1 MKRILKDGVIYGAA
15 DALQK
20 LLYFLI
26 IPILTAVLSPDEYGS
41 LGLALQLV
49 VVLKLL
55 ASFSLDSSITRYYYT
70 FPSQSER
77 DYFVGSTILH
87 TLLVTAAVTTILIFI
102 LWAVNWVVPVGNLLL
117 WALVVLSP
125 QFGCIYQ
132 ATLGLMRIQGR
143 VLTYTTL
150 SLSYSLILYPTIV
163 VGIYFTVFPKPATY
177 IGALIFVSALYSA
190 LSLVVLKR
198 ERLKFEANRE
208 WFRMGMQYSLPILGI
223 QLVNSLNS
231 LVDKFAIKQLVGET
245 ELGLYV
251 LSYQFSTAVLL
262 VATSLNSAYIPRLFS
277 LANDVDKGPRLIL
290 LDQYKLGVIVSGVG
304 LAALIIVP
312 EIASR
317 FLSEAYSGYLNSFFP
332 LVLVAM
338 LMPTYFYYTN
348 VLSTHDLANRKK
360 ARTAAAGLLINIV
373 ITIPMTLWLGS
384 QGAGIAMLISTIMI
398 VAGFYYLITLYLPQH
413 KNAFKATY
421 PFVLSAILAML
432 MLLFTGEM
440 NSTEMM
446 VAKLLV
452 IGTLVG
458 VIFKY
463 GSLVK

>member
-26 IPILTAVLSPDEYGS
+26 IPILTSILSPDEYGS

-70 FPSQSER
+70 FPSQLER

-87 TLLVTAAVTTILIFI
+87 TLLVTAAVTTVLISILS
-102 LWAVNWVVPVGNLLL
+102 AVNWAVPVDNFLL
-117 WALVVLSP
+117 WALVVLTP
-125 QFGCIYQ
+125 QFSCIYQ

-143 VLTYTTL
+143 ALTYTTL
-150 SLSYSLILYPTIV
+150 SLSYSLILYPTILG
-163 VGIYFTVFPKPATY
+163 GIYFTASPKPATY

-198 ERLKFEANRE
+198 EQLKFEANRE
-208 WFRMGMQYSLPILGI
+208 WLRMGMQYSLPILGI

-231 LVDKFAIKQLVGET
+231 LVDKFAIKQLVGEND
-245 ELGLYV
+245 LGLYV

-262 VATSLNSAYIPRLFS
+262 VATSLNSAYIPRFFS

-290 LDQYKLGVIVSGVG
+290 MDQYKLGVIVSGVG
-304 LAALIIVP
+304 LVALIIVP
-312 EIASR
+312 AIASR
-317 FLSEAYSGYLNSFFP
+317 FLSDAYSGYLASFYP

-338 LMPTYFYYTN
+338 LMPTYFYFTN
-348 VLSTHDLANRKK
+348 VLAMHDLANRMK
-360 ARTAAAGLLINIV
+360 ARTAAGGLVVNIAL
-373 ITIPMTLWLGS
+373 TIPMTLGMGS
-384 QGAGIAMLISTIMI
+384 KGAGIAMLISTVLI
-398 VAGFYYLITLYLPQH
+398 VAGFYYLIVIYLPQH
-413 KNAFKATY
+413 THAFKAAI
-421 PFVLSAILAML
+421 PFVLSAMLAVA
-432 MLLFTGEM
+432 LLSLPGWM
-440 NSTEMM
+440 NGME
-446 VAKLLV
+446 VAIAKLLS
-452 IGTLVG
+452 VG
-458 VIFKY
+458 ALTSILIKTKLFVN
-463 GSLVK
+463 